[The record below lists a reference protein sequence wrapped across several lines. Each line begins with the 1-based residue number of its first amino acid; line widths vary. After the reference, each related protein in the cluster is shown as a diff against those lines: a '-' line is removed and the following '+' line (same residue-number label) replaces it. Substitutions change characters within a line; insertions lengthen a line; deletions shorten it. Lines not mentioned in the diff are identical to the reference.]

1 MGQGN
6 YKLMS
11 FDHTKTMDFKCTL
24 PLVDM
29 TMLSQLAG
37 KPLITGKAVVL
48 ALTENL
54 TASAT
59 NTITLSQGATIE
71 TGSLQVFL
79 LTGTRD
85 LGVQQTLGT
94 PTTAPNTYSVTA
106 GGVITLN
113 ATTAPA
119 GTEFVA
125 FYNYTSASTV
135 SQITFTAND
144 FPGYMRVIGQGLVT
158 DAVSGEIIPTIF
170 DVKKCKMQ
178 NNYSIDF
185 VPIVA

>member
-1 MGQGN
+1 
-6 YKLMS
+6 
-11 FDHTKTMDFKCTL
+11 
-24 PLVDM
+24 M

-37 KPLITGKAVVL
+37 KPLITGTAVVL
-48 ALTENL
+48 ALNENL

-59 NTITLSQGATIE
+59 NTITLSQGTTIE

-85 LGVQQTLGT
+85 LGAEQMLGT
-94 PTTAPNTYSVTA
+94 PGTMPNTYSIT

-119 GTEFVA
+119 GTEFVV

-144 FPGYMRVIGQGLVT
+144 FPGL
-158 DAVSGEIIPTIF
+158 TI
-170 DVKKCKMQ
+170 
-178 NNYSIDF
+178 
-185 VPIVA
+185 